1 MQSIL
6 HKFVLAS
13 AAIAAT
19 ALATNSAMAETTIK
33 VPFAFTVAGQAF
45 PAGRYLV
52 QRDDSGGF
60 VTVQQEFARRAPVGF
75 SVPAHL
81 PLENKIAVNFD
92 AVGHTHVLQS
102 IQYGSMIT
110 SRLGQKERGKRAQRH
125 KSSPYCTGLRS
136 PHRPQLIAELQ
147 PTLPYPTSPP
157 KKILPMERRSSPTSI
172 ARRSL
177 PQL

>member
-60 VTVQQEFARRAPVGF
+60 VTLSNRNSSQSASWVLSPGAPA
-75 SVPAHL
+75 PT
-81 PLENKIAVNFD
+81 ENKIAVNFD

-110 SRLGQKERGKRAQRH
+110 SRLDKKNAESERNSDRLSGGR
-125 KSSPYCTGLRS
+125 
-136 PHRPQLIAELQ
+136 
-147 PTLPYPTSPP
+147 
-157 KKILPMERRSSPTSI
+157 
-172 ARRSL
+172 
-177 PQL
+177 